1 MKSSLPPEAYQLA
14 EQYQLGTPVTMEI
27 SPIGC
32 AVSVLIFLL
41 IPTLLIAWVSVFVSY
56 ICYELVLKHT
66 WLAFLL
72 FIPVIL
78 FILLFILFR
87 MFTELASESFPRSCV
102 YFCKEGLV
110 FLKGKQTLALR
121 WEQIEHVEMRRKVSR
136 YLRIGKTV
144 FVILLKEGDEVV
156 LNSTLG
162 VDLKERIN
170 RQLRKY
176 NKQKQQV

>member
-1 MKSSLPPEAYQLA
+1 MKTSLPPEAYQFA

-27 SPIGC
+27 SPTGC
-32 AVSVLIFLL
+32 VVSFMVFLL
-41 IPTLLIAWVSVFVSY
+41 VPVLLIGWAAIFVSY

-72 FIPVIL
+72 LAPIIFCIIL
-78 FILLFILFR
+78 FLLLR
-87 MFTELASESFPRSCV
+87 MFIQVASELSPRSRA
-102 YFCKEGLV
+102 YFCKDGFVYLEG
-110 FLKGKQTLALR
+110 KKTLALR

-170 RQLRKY
+170 RQVRKY
-176 NKQKQQV
+176 NKQKQQA